1 MWDCNFSIAFLYA
14 STATTTWDLEKR
26 EPTWSFSL
34 WFCWLSCTSGM
45 HFLSNPELSCSH
57 AVSLWSAP
65 FPDVADWSFIVV
77 CPWLCREILLCCR
90 VTTSIFFQ
98 VRKENEEEE
107 EERKNP
113 RVDCIESQNQHHA
126 VAEIP
131 SSLWCLPPRL
141 SVFAWSQWLLEP
153 PSPTVRRAKS
163 SPASTTTQ
171 SQALEGKAQARKA
184 TQTHWWKPVSATYA
198 YRPPYLAGLMISVV
212 DSLPVLQA

>member
-14 STATTTWDLEKR
+14 STTTTTWDLEKR

-131 SSLWCLPPRL
+131 SSLWCLPPPAFCLR
-141 SVFAWSQWLLEP
+141 LEP
-153 PSPTVRRAKS
+153 VVTGTTKSYSSSGQVLACIHHHSVPSPWGES
-163 SPASTTTQ
+163 S
-171 SQALEGKAQARKA
+171 G
-184 TQTHWWKPVSATYA
+184 
-198 YRPPYLAGLMISVV
+198 
-212 DSLPVLQA
+212 